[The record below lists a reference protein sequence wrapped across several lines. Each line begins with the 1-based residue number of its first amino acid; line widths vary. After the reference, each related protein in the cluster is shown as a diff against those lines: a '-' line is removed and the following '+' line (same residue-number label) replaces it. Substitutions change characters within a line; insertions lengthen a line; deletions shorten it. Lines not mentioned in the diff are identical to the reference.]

1 MEEKTIWNSTPSQLT
16 NLTTY
21 VFFFWT
27 IIGPIVAYLRT
38 RFTIYELTNKRLRL
52 KTGVLNQQIEE
63 TELYR
68 IRDYSVEK
76 PLLLRLFNL
85 GNIVL
90 HSSDATS
97 SLIKLTAIKDV
108 ETVKNLIRDNVEEAR
123 KATGT
128 REVDI
133 S

>member
-1 MEEKTIWNSTPSQLT
+1 MEEKNIWNSTPSQLT

-27 IIGPIVAYLRT
+27 IIGPIVAYLST

-97 SLIKLTAIKDV
+97 SIIKLTAIKDV